1 MKKEL
6 YKVNYELKNGSVG
19 VLWKLISTPAG
30 LSEWFAE
37 DVKQDGD
44 IYSFQWGMTTQKA
57 RVISMNSNSFIRFCW
72 EDEPEEFYF
81 ELRIDY
87 SDLTGGIIL
96 IITDFAEPTEIKGS
110 MELWNAQVETLARR
124 SGM

>member
-19 VLWKLISTPAG
+19 VLWKLISTSAG

-37 DVKQDGD
+37 DVKQDGN
-44 IYSFQWGMTTQKA
+44 IYSFQWGKTTQKA
-57 RVISMNSNSFIRFCW
+57 RVISITPNSFIRFRW

-96 IITDFAEPTEIKGS
+96 IITDFAEPIEKKGS
-110 MELWNAQVETLARR
+110 IELWNAQVETLTRR

>member
-6 YKVNYELKNGSVG
+6 YKVNYELKNGSIG
-19 VLWKLISTPAG
+19 VLWKLISTSAG

-37 DVKQDGD
+37 DVKQDGN
-44 IYSFQWGMTTQKA
+44 IYSFKWGKTTQKA
-57 RVISMNSNSFIRFCW
+57 RVISIAPNSFIRFRW

-87 SDLTGGIIL
+87 SDLTGGNFL
-96 IITDFAEPTEIKGS
+96 IITDFAEPTEKKGS
-110 MELWNAQVETLARR
+110 IELWNAQVETLTRR

>member
-1 MKKEL
+1 
-6 YKVNYELKNGSVG
+6 
-19 VLWKLISTPAG
+19 
-30 LSEWFAE
+30 
-37 DVKQDGD
+37 
-44 IYSFQWGMTTQKA
+44 
-57 RVISMNSNSFIRFCW
+57 MNSNSFIRFCW

-110 MELWNAQVETLARR
+110 MELWNAQVETLTRR